1 MSIVLIVGA
10 SALWVGQAIVL
21 SRLMNRRGFHPLP
34 WFVVPI
40 VIGPPG
46 WLVALLRSL
55 SGPPLPEVV
64 RRGRRGTGS
73 LDVFDVFVLLERD
86 ELPSQT
92 NAKLARLMPYCHRLV
107 LARVLRADGHAHIK
121 KGAEAFLHQIARDM
135 GSKDAELQIRF
146 GNIRRAAQEV
156 HGESDFGGL
165 ILRSDQPDE
174 LFDNEGEIQ
183 KMTCLPDGTTAWL
196 FPR

>member
-10 SALWVGQAIVL
+10 SALWVGQAIGL
-21 SRLMNRRGFHPLP
+21 SRLMDRRGFHPLP
-34 WFVVPI
+34 WFVVPLLT
-40 VIGPPG
+40 GPPS

-64 RRGRRGTGS
+64 RQGSPGAGS

-86 ELPSQT
+86 ELPAQV
-92 NAKLARLMPYCHRLV
+92 NAQLTRLLPYCHRLV
-107 LARVLRADGHAHIK
+107 LGRVIRADGHADIK
-121 KGAEAFLHQIARDM
+121 KNAEAFLHQIAREMD
-135 GSKDAELQIRF
+135 SKDAELQILF
-146 GNIRRAAQEV
+146 GNMRRTVQEI
-156 HGESDFGGL
+156 HAESDFGL
-165 ILRSDQPDE
+165 IFRSDQPDE
-174 LFDNEGEIQ
+174 LFDNEGVMQ